1 MSSYLNLIDKIFL
14 NLEPNSIQHK
24 EMQANALETV
34 ILLVKVMKEPYLEI
48 CDILKENILDHLAL
62 VTGIEKKKLKNLLE
76 YCVEESIE
84 NIADQ
89 SIRHM
94 YD

>member
-14 NLEPNSIQHK
+14 NLEPNSIQHIK
-24 EMQANALETV
+24 MQANALETV